1 VKGRL
6 QDFNPG
12 ELIQLFGLL
21 GKSGSL
27 HLERSDQEGL
37 IVFRKG
43 RIIYTASPSVRENL
57 GSLLLSR
64 KLISE
69 DELMEA
75 LELQDRETETR
86 RLGNVLV
93 EMDVLSQQ
101 MLEEVIQE
109 QFARIISEFFHWDS
123 GGFAFECQEFADHGE
138 VEVRAEEFLVKSGV
152 ESTHVLLEAARQ
164 ADEKALQPE
173 DGPASIDS
181 LIDGI
186 SSPTIGGEVVYKLL
200 DIAGDVCGRC
210 VLFAVHSETFQ
221 AVGHYGLEPGG
232 SGSGKRLSQL
242 QISRVDP
249 SVLARALDRESP
261 LLAKLEEVDGD
272 ARILEALGGPS
283 SSKSVALPVKVDDV
297 VIMVLYGDQLS
308 EGLSTGWIELLEI
321 AVLDAV
327 REHFAGSGVPSPVS

>member
-1 VKGRL
+1 VKGNL

-12 ELIQLFGLL
+12 ELIQVCGLL
-21 GKSGSL
+21 GKSGRL
-27 HLERSDQEGL
+27 LLERSDQEGL

-43 RIIYTASPSVRENL
+43 RIIYAASASVRENL
-57 GSLLLSR
+57 GSLLLAR

-75 LELQDRETETR
+75 LERKDRETETR
-86 RLGNVLV
+86 RLGNILV
-93 EMDVLSQQ
+93 EMEVLSQQ

-109 QFARIISEFFHWDS
+109 QFSRIISEFFHWDS
-123 GGFAFECQEFADHGE
+123 GSFAFECQEFADRGE
-138 VEVRAEEFLVKSGV
+138 VEVNAEEFLVKSGV

-164 ADEKALQPE
+164 ADEKALEPE
-173 DGPASIDS
+173 SDKASIDS
-181 LIDGI
+181 LIHEI

-200 DIAGDVCGRC
+200 DVAGDICGRC
-210 VLFAVHSETFQ
+210 VLFAVHSEALQ

-242 QISRVDP
+242 QISRQEQ
-249 SVLARALDRESP
+249 SVLARALSKESP
-261 LLAKLEEVDGD
+261 LLAKLEEIDGD
-272 ARILEALGGPS
+272 AKILEALGGES
-283 SSKSVALPVKVDDV
+283 TSKSVALPVKVDDE

-327 REHFAGSGVPSPVS
+327 REHFAGSGVPAAIS